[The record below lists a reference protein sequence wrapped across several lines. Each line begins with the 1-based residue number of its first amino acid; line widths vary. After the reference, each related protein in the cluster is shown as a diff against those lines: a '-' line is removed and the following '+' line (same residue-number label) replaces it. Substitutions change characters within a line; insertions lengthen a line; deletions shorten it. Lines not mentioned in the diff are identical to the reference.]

1 MVLNKIRACHI
12 TSIDIIYHEGMFLLV
27 LSAELQNK
35 VVAVTCNSFYN
46 RGITIYF
53 PENDFVFII
62 SRGEL
67 NAEVEL
73 LTQLR

>member
-1 MVLNKIRACHI
+1 MVLNKIRACYI
-12 TSIDIIYHEGMFLLV
+12 APVDVMYYEGMFLLV
-27 LSAELQNK
+27 LSLKFENK
-35 VVAVTCNSFYN
+35 VVVVTCNSFYN

-67 NAEVEL
+67 NTEVEL